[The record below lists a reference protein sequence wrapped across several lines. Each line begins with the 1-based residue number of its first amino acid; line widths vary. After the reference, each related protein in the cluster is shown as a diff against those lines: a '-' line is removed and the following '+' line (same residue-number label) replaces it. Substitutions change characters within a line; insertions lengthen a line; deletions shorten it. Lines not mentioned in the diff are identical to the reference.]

1 MAQSLSDPPVA
12 GQIITVLGSDLNH
25 QGLGLARWQGWV
37 VIVPQLL
44 PGEEAQVQLLQRK
57 KSQWFARHL
66 KTLVA
71 GPGAR
76 KSPCILAQDCG
87 GCSLQHLE
95 DSLQAEWKRTRLEQT
110 LRRIGG
116 IDIQSPAP
124 INNDL
129 DHLGYRNR
137 ALIPLLRREDQLR
150 LGYYRRGSHRIV
162 NLNRCPVLDPRIDAL
177 IKPLKQDLEASGWP
191 ADADLHGE
199 PGLRHLGLRVGV
211 RTGELLITL
220 VSATAELNGVKTLA
234 EEWMNRW
241 PALAGVTLNLQPR
254 RSNTVLGAITHT
266 LAGRDCISE
275 RFCDLQ
281 LLLGTTTFFQVNTDR
296 AEQIV
301 IVLRDWLLQLGDCKR
316 LIDAYCG
323 IGTISLPIAAAG
335 IGVVGLEINPA
346 SVQQARQNAA
356 LNGITEASFEAGDVA
371 LLLGDY
377 LRDHDALVV
386 DPPRKGL
393 TPDVLNAILNCPPKS
408 LAYLSCDSATL
419 ARDIKRLVSDNG
431 PYAIDRIQPVD
442 FFPQTTHLECLVLM
456 KRINFEAQR

>member
-1 MAQSLSDPPVA
+1 MAQSVSDPPVA

-71 GPGAR
+71 APGAR
-76 KSPCILAQDCG
+76 KSPCILAKDCG
-87 GCSLQHLE
+87 GCSLQHFE

-116 IDIQSPAP
+116 LDIQSPAP
-124 INNDL
+124 INNDCA
-129 DHLGYRNR
+129 HLGYRNR

-393 TPDVLNAILNCPPKS
+393 TPDVLDAILNCPPKS

>member
-281 LLLGTTTFFQVNTDR
+281 LLLGTTTFFQVNTER

-301 IVLRDWLLQLGDCKR
+301 IVLRDWLLQLEDCKR

-393 TPDVLNAILNCPPKS
+393 TPDVLDAILNCPPKS

-431 PYAIDRIQPVD
+431 PYTIDRIQPVD

>member
-1 MAQSLSDPPVA
+1 MAQSVSDPPVA

-71 GPGAR
+71 APGAR
-76 KSPCILAQDCG
+76 TSPCILAKDCG

-95 DSLQAEWKRTRLEQT
+95 DNLQAEWKRTRLEQT

-116 IDIQSPAP
+116 LDIQSPAP
-124 INNDL
+124 INTDL

-162 NLNRCPVLDPRIDAL
+162 NLNRCPVLDPRIDSL

-191 ADADLHGE
+191 ADSDLHGE
-199 PGLRHLGLRVGV
+199 LGLRHLGLRVGV

-220 VSATAELNGVKTLA
+220 VSATTELNGVKKLA
-234 EEWMNRW
+234 EEWMKRW

-323 IGTISLPIAAAG
+323 IGTISLPVAAAG

-356 LNGITEASFEAGDVA
+356 LNGISDASFEAGDVA

-377 LRDHDALVV
+377 LPDHDALVV

-393 TPDVLNAILNCPPKS
+393 TPDVLDAILNCPPRS
-408 LAYLSCDSATL
+408 MAYLSCDSATL
-419 ARDIKRLVSDNG
+419 ARDLKRLVSDNG
-431 PYAIDRIQPVD
+431 PYVIDRIQPVD

-456 KRINFEAQR
+456 KRINCEVQP

>member
-393 TPDVLNAILNCPPKS
+393 TPDVLDAILNCPPKS

-419 ARDIKRLVSDNG
+419 ARDIKQLVSDNG

>member
-281 LLLGTTTFFQVNTDR
+281 LLLGTTTFFQVNTER

-393 TPDVLNAILNCPPKS
+393 TPDVLDAILNCPPKS

>member
-323 IGTISLPIAAAG
+323 IGTISLPVAAAG

-393 TPDVLNAILNCPPKS
+393 TPDVLDAILNCPPKS

>member
-266 LAGRDCISE
+266 LAGRDSISE

-281 LLLGTTTFFQVNTDR
+281 LLLGTTTFFQVNTER

-393 TPDVLNAILNCPPKS
+393 TPDVLDAILNCPPKS

>member
-71 GPGAR
+71 APGAR
-76 KSPCILAQDCG
+76 KPPCILAKDCG

-95 DSLQAEWKRTRLEQT
+95 ESIQSEWKRTRLEQT
-110 LRRIGG
+110 LKRIGG

-124 INNDL
+124 IHQDL
-129 DHLGYRNR
+129 EHLGYRNR
-137 ALIPLLRREDQLR
+137 ALIPLLRQNDQLR

-199 PGLRHLGLRVGV
+199 LGLRHLGLRVGV

-220 VSATAELNGVKTLA
+220 VSATSELNGVKDLA
-234 EEWMNRW
+234 VEWMSRW
-241 PALAGVTLNLQPR
+241 PAVAGVTLNLQPR

-281 LLLGTTTFFQVNTDR
+281 LLLKTTTFFQINTAR

-301 IVLRDWLLQLGDCKR
+301 IVLRDWLLKRGDCKR

-323 IGTISLPIAAAG
+323 IGTISLPIAATG
-335 IGVVGLEINPA
+335 ISVVGLEINPA
-346 SVQQARQNAA
+346 SVQQAQQNAA
-356 LNGITEASFEAGDVA
+356 LNGITNASFEAGDVA
-371 LLLGDY
+371 LLLSDY
-377 LRDHDALVV
+377 LPDHDALVV

-393 TPDVLNAILNCPPKS
+393 APDVLDAILNCPPKS

-419 ARDIKRLVSDNG
+419 ARDLKRLVSEDG

-456 KRINFEAQR
+456 KRINCAVQP

>member
-393 TPDVLNAILNCPPKS
+393 TPDVLDAILNCPPKS

>member
-393 TPDVLNAILNCPPKS
+393 TPDVLDAILNCPPKS

-431 PYAIDRIQPVD
+431 PYTIDRIQPVD

>member
-356 LNGITEASFEAGDVA
+356 LNGISEASFEAGDVA

-393 TPDVLNAILNCPPKS
+393 TPDVLDAILNCPPKS

-431 PYAIDRIQPVD
+431 PYTIDRIQPVD

>member
-12 GQIITVLGSDLNH
+12 GQIITVLGTDLNH

-66 KTLVA
+66 KTIVA
-71 GPGAR
+71 APGAR
-76 KSPCILAQDCG
+76 KPPCILAKDCG

-95 DSLQAEWKRTRLEQT
+95 ESVQAEWKRARLEQT
-110 LRRIGG
+110 LKRIGG

-124 INNDL
+124 INHDL
-129 DHLGYRNR
+129 EHLGYRNR
-137 ALIPLLRREDQLR
+137 ALIPLLRHDDHLR

-191 ADADLHGE
+191 ADADLNDE
-199 PGLRHLGLRVGV
+199 LGLRHLGLRVGM

-220 VSATAELNGVKTLA
+220 VSATSELNGVKELA
-234 EEWMNRW
+234 VEWMNRW
-241 PALAGVTLNLQPR
+241 PAVSGVTLNLQPR

-275 RFCDLQ
+275 RFCGLQ
-281 LLLGTTTFFQVNTDR
+281 LLLGTTTFFQINTAR

-301 IVLRDWLLQLGDCKR
+301 IVLRDWLLERGDCKR

-323 IGTISLPIAAAG
+323 IGTISLPVAAAG
-335 IGVVGLEINPA
+335 ICVVGLEINPT
-346 SVQQARQNAA
+346 SVQQAKHNAA
-356 LNGITEASFEAGDVA
+356 LNGITDANFEAGDVS
-371 LLLGDY
+371 LLLSNY
-377 LRDHDALVV
+377 LPNHDALVV

-393 TPDVLNAILNCPPKS
+393 APDVLNAILNCPPKS

-419 ARDIKRLVSDNG
+419 ARDLKRLVSEGG
-431 PYAIDRIQPVD
+431 PYAIDRIHPVD

-456 KRINFEAQR
+456 ERINCEVQP

>member
-1 MAQSLSDPPVA
+1 M
-12 GQIITVLGSDLNH
+12 
-25 QGLGLARWQGWV
+25 
-37 VIVPQLL
+37 
-44 PGEEAQVQLLQRK
+44 LQRK

-71 GPGAR
+71 APGAR
-76 KSPCILAQDCG
+76 KSPCILAKDCG
-87 GCSLQHLE
+87 GCSLQHFE

-116 IDIQSPAP
+116 LDIQSPAP
-124 INNDL
+124 INNDHA
-129 DHLGYRNR
+129 HLAYRNR

-162 NLNRCPVLDPRIDAL
+162 NLNRCPVLDPRIDVL

-199 PGLRHLGLRVGV
+199 LGLRHLGLRVGV

-220 VSATAELNGVKTLA
+220 VSATTELNGVKELA

-266 LAGRDCISE
+266 LAGRDSISE

-323 IGTISLPIAAAG
+323 IGTISLPVAAAG

-356 LNGITEASFEAGDVA
+356 LNGITDASFEAGDVA
-371 LLLGDY
+371 SLLGDY
-377 LRDHDALVV
+377 LPDHDALVV

-393 TPDVLNAILNCPPKS
+393 TPDVLDAILNCPPKS
-408 LAYLSCDSATL
+408 MAYLSCDSATL
-419 ARDIKRLVSDNG
+419 ARDLKRLVSDNG

-456 KRINFEAQR
+456 NRINCAVQP

>member
-254 RSNTVLGAITHT
+254 RSNIVLGAITHT

-393 TPDVLNAILNCPPKS
+393 TPDVLDAILNCPPKS

>member
-1 MAQSLSDPPVA
+1 MAQSVSDPPVA

-71 GPGAR
+71 APGAR
-76 KSPCILAQDCG
+76 KSPCILAKDCG
-87 GCSLQHLE
+87 GCSLQHFE

-116 IDIQSPAP
+116 LDIQSPAP
-124 INNDL
+124 INSDCA
-129 DHLGYRNR
+129 HLGYRNR

-393 TPDVLNAILNCPPKS
+393 TPDVLDAILNCPPKS

-419 ARDIKRLVSDNG
+419 ARDIKQLVSDNG